1 LVIFLEDRGLAVG
14 QKEKTAK
21 DGKKHNETEAIRIA
35 SPLLERIEAERGIW
49 CLVVRNAVTGEAE
62 QAFLDYCSHKSI
74 PLGPKAALTKKGQIR
89 CPHHDVCFD
98 CVSGAVTDDK
108 GKKLPCGLVPVA
120 VDRTAPEIVGSEN
133 LDEKLTLIITPEHR
147 AYLSK
152 HLQKLE
158 KSRKS
163 TTKTR
168 RKEQNHAG
176 DINKT
181 KH

>member
-1 LVIFLEDRGLAVG
+1 VG
-14 QKEKTAK
+14 HKQKKAK
-21 DGKKHNETEAIRIA
+21 DGKSGKETDSIRVA

-49 CLVVRNAVTGEAE
+49 CLVVRNGVTGEAE

-74 PLGPKAALTKKGQIR
+74 PLGPKVALTKKGQIR

-98 CVSGAVTDDK
+98 CVSGAVTDDN
-108 GKKLPCGLVPVA
+108 GKKLPFGLVPV
-120 VDRTAPEIVGSEN
+120 VVERTTPDTVGNEN
-133 LDEKLTLIITPEHR
+133 LDEKLALIITPEHR

-152 HLQKLE
+152 HHQKLD

>member
-1 LVIFLEDRGLAVG
+1 VG
-14 QKEKTAK
+14 EKQKKAK
-21 DGKKHNETEAIRIA
+21 DKKSGNTDVVRIA

-49 CLVVRNAVTGEAE
+49 CLVVRDAVTGEAE
-62 QAFLDYCSHKSI
+62 NAFLDYCPHKSI
-74 PLGPKAALTKKGQIR
+74 PLGPKAALTKKGQVR

-98 CVSGAVTDDK
+98 CVSGAVTDDN
-108 GKKLPCGLVPVA
+108 GKKMPQGLVPVA
-120 VDRTAPEIVGSEN
+120 MERATPETAANETTDRQLA
-133 LDEKLTLIITPEHR
+133 LIITPEHR

-152 HLQKLE
+152 HLQKLD

-163 TTKTR
+163 STKTR

-181 KH
+181 ND